1 MSLYYPIPQPTIA
14 SNVLLRR
21 ERRLP
26 VPGEVLVRAGQR
38 VEPSEVIAQGTLPSE
53 PVSVNIAADLDLSPA
68 AAARRLRVSVGQQ
81 VEQGGI
87 LAQRGGLGSRAS
99 RSPVAG
105 TFAGYD
111 PATGIGLINTPVEPV
126 SVQAHI
132 KGIVTDLIPHYGAV
146 IETPATLI
154 RGIFGVGGEQHGVLK
169 VIVTGN
175 DEPVTADI
183 VDARVAYAIV
193 LGGSEVTAGALRRM
207 IELGARGLITGSI
220 HASELADFLGYST
233 ELRALRTLTRTH
245 LRLPGDGVSYG
256 DGRPPATNIWR
267 LGASSAA
274 SNGWDFPPPNP
285 GMPSPVPPDFVLVVT
300 EGFGSAP
307 MCPRTFE
314 LLAAYDGQEIA
325 IDGTTRLRWGLARP
339 EIIIPLARTTPVRFL
354 EEGGPKLAVGTNV
367 RLLAHDYL
375 GQIAQVTG
383 LPIGP
388 RTADSGI
395 ITLVADVQVPGGQ
408 RLRVPTVNLEVLE

>member
-1 MSLYYPIPQPTIA
+1 VSLYYPIPQPTIA
-14 SNVLLRR
+14 ANILLRR

-38 VEPSEVIAQGTLPSE
+38 VEPSELIAQGTLPSE
-53 PVSVNIAADLDLSPA
+53 PVQVNIAADLDLSPA
-68 AAARRLRVSVGQQ
+68 AAAKRLRVSVGQQ
-81 VEQGGI
+81 VEQGTI
-87 LAQRGGLGSRAS
+87 LAQRGGIGSRAS
-99 RSPVAG
+99 RSPVIG
-105 TFAGYD
+105 TFSGYD
-111 PATGIGLINTPVEPV
+111 PTTGIGLITTPAEPV

-132 KGIVTDLIPHYGAV
+132 KGIVTDLIPYYGAIV
-146 IETPATLI
+146 ETPATLI

-175 DEPVTADI
+175 DEPVTTDI

-193 LGGSEVTAGALRRM
+193 LGGSEVTADALRRM

-220 HASELADFLGYST
+220 RSSELAGFLGYNT
-233 ELRALRTLTRTH
+233 ELRALRTSM
-245 LRLPGDGVSYG
+245 RLAPDKAQDDGYERGVLG
-256 DGRPPATNIWR
+256 AWR
-267 LGASSAA
+267 LGASSAS

-285 GMPSPVPPDFVLVVT
+285 GIPSPVPPDFVLIVT
-300 EGFGSAP
+300 EGFGSVP

-314 LLAAYDGQEIA
+314 LLAAHDGQEIA

-354 EEGGPKLAVGTNV
+354 DESGPRLAVGTNV
-367 RLLAHDYL
+367 RLLSPDYL
-375 GQIAQVTG
+375 GQVAQVTG
-383 LPIGP
+383 LPVGP
-388 RTADSGI
+388 RATGSGVI
-395 ITLVADVQVPGGQ
+395 APVADVVLPTGQ